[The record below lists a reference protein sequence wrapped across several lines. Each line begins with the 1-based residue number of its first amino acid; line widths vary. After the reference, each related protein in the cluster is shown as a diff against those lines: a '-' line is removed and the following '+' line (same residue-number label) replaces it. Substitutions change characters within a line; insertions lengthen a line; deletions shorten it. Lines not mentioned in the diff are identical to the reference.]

1 MFKAI
6 TRTIWILSL
15 ISLFNDAASE
25 LLIPVMPIYLKSIGF
40 SVVLIGVLE
49 GLAEATAG
57 LTKGYFGHRSDLLG
71 RRAPFVRIGYAMS
84 ALAKPMMG
92 MIAQPLWVFGA
103 RTLDRLGKGVR
114 TAARDALLSDEA
126 TPSTKGT
133 VFGFHRSMD
142 TVGAVIGPSL
152 ALLFLHFHPG
162 QYRALF
168 LLSVVPGIVSVGI
181 SFLVKDR
188 HAKPKDNPA
197 NASFFA
203 FLGYWKHAPR
213 AYRRTVIG
221 LLAFALFN
229 SADAFLLLRAKAA
242 GLDDAGVIGVY
253 IFYNLVF
260 ALASFPL
267 GHLADRIGLKPTL
280 LAGLVLFA
288 VVYFGMAREGNITYY
303 GILFLL
309 YGLYAAATDGV
320 SKAWLTQLADKRD
333 TATAIGFFTGFQS
346 IAALMASTLTGLIWY
361 RIGPAAAFMT
371 TAGMTVCVVLYLLFA
386 PSGRLEGT
394 PEP

>member
-1 MFKAI
+1 MFKVI
-6 TRTIWILSL
+6 TRTVWILSL

-57 LTKGYFGHRSDLLG
+57 LTKGYFGHRSDMLA
-71 RRAPFVRIGYAMS
+71 RRAPFVRLGYAMS
-84 ALAKPMMG
+84 ALAKPMMAL
-92 MIAQPLWVFGA
+92 IAAPAWVFGA

-126 TPSTKGT
+126 TPTTKGA

-142 TVGAVIGPSL
+142 TVGAVVGPSL
-152 ALLFLHFHPG
+152 ALLFLYFHPER
-162 QYRALF
+162 YRELF
-168 LLSVVPGIVSVGI
+168 LLAIVPGAISVGI
-181 SFLVKDR
+181 SFLVNDR
-188 HAKPKDNPA
+188 NPRAGNRPA

-203 FLGYWKHAPR
+203 FLGYWKRAPP
-213 AYRRTVIG
+213 AYRRLVIG

-229 SADAFLLLRAKAA
+229 SADAFLLLRAKSA
-242 GLDDAGVIGVY
+242 GLSDTGVIGIY

-260 ALASFPL
+260 ALSSFPL

-280 LAGLVLFA
+280 LAGLLLFA
-288 VVYFGMAREGNITYY
+288 AVYFAMAREGGIIYY
-303 GILFLL
+303 GALFFF

-320 SKAWLTQLADKRD
+320 SKAWIASIAGKSD
-333 TATAIGFFTGFQS
+333 TATAIGFFGGAQS
-346 IAALMASTLTGLIWY
+346 VAALVASSLTGLLWY
-361 RIGPAAAFMT
+361 GCGAGIAFVTTGSAA
-371 TAGMTVCVVLYLLFA
+371 VLVIAYLLIAA
-386 PSGRLEGT
+386 PGT
-394 PEP
+394 SSS

>member
-6 TRTIWILSL
+6 TRTVWILSL

-57 LTKGYFGHRSDLLG
+57 LTKGYFGHRSDLRG

-84 ALAKPMMG
+84 ALAKPMMAV
-92 MIAQPLWVFGA
+92 IAHPFWVFGA

-114 TAARDALLSDEA
+114 TAARDALLSEESMP
-126 TPSTKGT
+126 TTKGAI
-133 VFGFHRSMD
+133 FGFHRSMD
-142 TVGAVIGPSL
+142 TVGAVIGPAL
-152 ALLFLHFHPG
+152 ALVFLYFHPEE
-162 QYRALF
+162 YRTLF
-168 LLSVVPGIVSVGI
+168 VLAIVPGIISVAI
-181 SFLVKDR
+181 SFLVKDKGT
-188 HAKPKDNPA
+188 KPKHNPA

-203 FLGYWKHAPR
+203 FLGYWKRAPR
-213 AYRRTVIG
+213 DYRTLVVG

-229 SADAFLLLRAKAA
+229 SADAFLLLRAKTA
-242 GLDDAGVIGVY
+242 GLNDTGVIGIY

-280 LAGLVLFA
+280 LSGLVLFA
-288 VVYFGMAREGNITYY
+288 LVYFGMALEGGLFYY
-303 GILFLL
+303 GALFLL

-320 SKAWLTQLADKRD
+320 SKAWLASLADKKD
-333 TATAIGFFTGFQS
+333 TATALGFFSGLQS
-346 IAALMASTLTGLIWY
+346 IAALVASSVTGLLWY
-361 RIGPAAAFMT
+361 RFGAAAAFFPT
-371 TAGMTVCVVLYLLFA
+371 GAVTVAVVVYLQLA
-386 PSGRLEGT
+386 IPRDRSAD
-394 PEP
+394 